1 MSTPSQPQHHIF
13 ISHSHID
20 NEFGTR
26 LAQDLRR
33 VLGDESSVW
42 YDVLGGLHGGDSWW
56 EKIVEELTAR
66 KVFIVVLS
74 PEAALSPW
82 VRDEIN
88 LAWSQKNSKAGK
100 RIIPLLYREC
110 TVRADL
116 NTLQVI
122 SFLSPTTYETAF
134 KEVLLTLGLST
145 AGVEKPVRIA
155 SQPEDMGTVLIQQM
169 EESFANQDWPDVLR
183 KSEHIIKR
191 LPVSATASVYRLQ
204 GLAYLEEGEVQ
215 QGQEASEIALALVT
229 DRQLRL
235 TLLGD
240 YTSLLASQ
248 NQWAKVLKQSREALR
263 LVPNDPGWLATQEQ
277 AQSQLVKASPVQSKP
292 QSPVQIRDKETP
304 SVPQKTKEQ
313 WFEEGNTHYY
323 VNEYQKAIADY
334 DRAIQLDPQYAAAY
348 NNRGNAY
355 YDLKEY
361 QKAIVDYDRAIELD
375 SSFIFLT
382 SNYKRK
388 EAYRL
393 LQGKS

>member
-1 MSTPSQPQHHIF
+1 M
-13 ISHSHID
+13 
-20 NEFGTR
+20 GTALVR
-26 LAQDLRR
+26 QM
-33 VLGDESSVW
+33 
-42 YDVLGGLHGGDSWW
+42 
-56 EKIVEELTAR
+56 
-66 KVFIVVLS
+66 
-74 PEAALSPW
+74 EAA
-82 VRDEIN
+82 
-88 LAWSQKNSKAGK
+88 
-100 RIIPLLYREC
+100 
-110 TVRADL
+110 
-116 NTLQVI
+116 
-122 SFLSPTTYETAF
+122 
-134 KEVLLTLGLST
+134 
-145 AGVEKPVRIA
+145 
-155 SQPEDMGTVLIQQM
+155 
-169 EESFANQDWPDVLR
+169 FAAQDWPDVLR
-183 KSEHIIKR
+183 KAEYLIKR
-191 LPVSATASVYRLQ
+191 LPGSLTAKVYRLQ